1 MNEFFTVDLSNFYYD
16 VLKDRLYTSAPN
28 SHGRRSAQT
37 ALWRMGEALA
47 RLLAPILSFT
57 ADEVWSYLPQT
68 SGKLE
73 SVHLAYFPKTEELTG
88 NTSGMPEWQRLGAD
102 FEVLRAVRDD
112 VLKALEI
119 ARQEKLIGS
128 GLEAV
133 VTIQAPE
140 ERYRLLERY
149 QNDLRFLF
157 IVSGVEL
164 KAAPEGNAEAPV
176 NVIVSKAPGKKCERC
191 WNYSVRVGESQ
202 RYPTVCERCL
212 EALAEIEQES
222 PPAEGAA
229 G

>member
-1 MNEFFTVDLSNFYYD
+1 
-16 VLKDRLYTSAPN
+16 
-28 SHGRRSAQT
+28 
-37 ALWRMGEALA
+37 MGEALA

-57 ADEVWSYLPQT
+57 AEEVWSYLPT
-68 SGKLE
+68 SSGKPE

-88 NTSGMPEWQRLGAD
+88 SASSTPEWQRLGAD

-133 VTIQAPE
+133 VTIQAPD

-191 WNYSVRVGESQ
+191 WNYSVHVGESR

-212 EALAEIEQES
+212 AALAEIEQE
-222 PPAEGAA
+222 PPAQGAA